1 MCLHSLALSFC
12 VWGFQIL
19 FEETLYQKGSNGK
32 PLVDLLTDKGIL
44 LGIKVDK
51 GVIELPDCD
60 GETTTQ
66 VCLNIMLPSFCPGII
81 AESRWA
87 KVCKNVSCQSSS
99 PGRLCTS
106 GLMPNPW
113 WAC

>member
-1 MCLHSLALSFC
+1 MPVLFSRSSCSALSSMYHISC
-12 VWGFQIL
+12 VVPWQIL

-66 VCLNIMLPSFCPGII
+66 V
-81 AESRWA
+81 R
-87 KVCKNVSCQSSS
+87 
-99 PGRLCTS
+99 
-106 GLMPNPW
+106 
-113 WAC
+113 